1 MARPKNNQTKQDLS
15 DDAKISAVKSMID
28 NPKNN
33 LDKKHLKKLLEKYG
47 PHAHDIIQMSLKEPK
62 SLMQRIGKKDEFL
75 TRKAIE
81 YFALNDISNNT
92 LAKALKINKKELET
106 NLNKNK
112 QKTSTPTSSSQK
124 EQDKFSKRV
133 DDRTSKQSNG
143 LIPTAKQLND
153 IKSWAKSIKLNP
165 DKTAAQLVEKY
176 GPFAYNVMEKC
187 MKEPSTVMR
196 NMGEKSL
203 GSSEKVVDYFL
214 KQNIDTAKLSKA
226 LNTKESEIKKKLP
239 SARKDNFDARVE
251 QRKSDNNTKQ
261 QQTTQ
266 NKQSPVKGK
275 KVSEFTVTMSSEP
288 AKNYTDL
295 ANQAYKNFSQI
306 EEKHNDIYLDCFGH
320 PTTGV
325 GHLIFNIN
333 DVNNPEQMKKWKDR
347 FLETCN
353 YPNMSKAE
361 QGKVFDNLANELKK
375 AKKYQKLHKC
385 DLDKALAQTTLKA
398 ENIKGAGW
406 NLKSPAISKAKLTEK
421 GVQETFNCDFKEW
434 YDRVKKAVPNI
445 DGHPLPVQLSTIH
458 TAFAGQYKVL
468 TSRKC
473 KTLRGLVEVVS
484 QARNPMKVPA
494 CEGDTINAARKCVNL
509 PTVSSRSSVLAQ
521 RRAKQNGA
529 ARA

>member
-1 MARPKNNQTKQDLS
+1 MAKPKNNQTKQDLS

-33 LDKKHLKKLLEKYG
+33 LDKKQLKKLLEKYG
-47 PHAHDIIQMSLKEPK
+47 PYAHDIIQMAAKEPK
-62 SLMQRIGKKDEFL
+62 ELMARVGKKDEFL

-81 YFALNDISNNT
+81 YFALNDISNDT

-143 LIPTAKQLND
+143 LVPTAKQLND
-153 IKSWAKSIKLNP
+153 IKNWAKSIKLNP

-196 NMGEKSL
+196 NMGEKPL
-203 GSSEKVVDYFL
+203 GSSAKTVDYFL

-226 LNTKESEIKKKLP
+226 LKINGSEIMKKIP
-239 SARKDNFDARVE
+239 SARKANFDARVE

-306 EEKHNDIYLDCFGH
+306 EEKRNDIYLDCSGH

-333 DVNNPEQMKKWKDR
+333 DINDPNQMKKWKER
-347 FLETCN
+347 YLETCN

-361 QGKVFDNLANELKK
+361 QGKVFDNLASELKK
-375 AKKYQKLHKC
+375 AKNYQKAHRCGLNE
-385 DLDKALAQTTLKA
+385 ALAQTTLKA
-398 ENIKGAGW
+398 ENVKGAGW
-406 NLKSPAISKAKLTEK
+406 NLKSPAITKAKLSEK
-421 GVQETFNCDFKEW
+421 GIQETFNGDFKEW
-434 YDRVKKAVPNI
+434 YDRIKKNI
-445 DGHPLPVQLSTIH
+445 PSIDKYPLPVQLSTIH
-458 TAFAGQYKVL
+458 TGFAGQYKAL
-468 TSRKC
+468 TSSKC
-473 KTLRGLVEVVS
+473 KNLKGLVEVVS
-484 QARNPMKVPA
+484 QARNPMKVPV

-521 RRAKQNGA
+521 RRTRQSNTG
-529 ARA
+529 RA